1 MHTSKNSVSIKSQK
15 KCRSK
20 TTKQRHF
27 VTPLICI
34 ELLHTKHLCRFTT
47 NPKKGSQRRHD
58 SNTVFSIARSGGKTQ
73 PPYIPFEKRQKGGAE
88 VSVGFCLLFSS
99 SFCQPIIIILTE
111 QRLPVEVPRDRWLR
125 MASHLAADGGVLIFG
140 RRLDSAGVP
149 ERDWLWKT

>member
-1 MHTSKNSVSIKSQK
+1 MKTR

-34 ELLHTKHLCRFTT
+34 ELLHTKHLCSFTM
-47 NPKKGSQRRHD
+47 NHKKGSQRRHD

-73 PPYIPFEKRQKGGAE
+73 PPYTPFEKRQKGGAE
-88 VSVGFCLLFSS
+88 VSVVFACSPPPPFAG
-99 SFCQPIIIILTE
+99 CQPIIIILTE